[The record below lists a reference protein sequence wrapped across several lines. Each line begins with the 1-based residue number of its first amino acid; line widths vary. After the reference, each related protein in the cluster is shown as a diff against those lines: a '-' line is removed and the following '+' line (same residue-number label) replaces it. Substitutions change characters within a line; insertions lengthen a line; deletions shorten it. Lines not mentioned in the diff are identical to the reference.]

1 MYLLRALR
9 QHTKKSDAF
18 SLTNLERASFL
29 CYNCASRIEKFVQE
43 LVISNCTVKKKA
55 NDSGF
60 AIAVRCI

>member
-29 CYNCASRIEKFVQE
+29 CYNLASQAEMRIQE
-43 LVISNCTVKKKA
+43 LVVSNCAVKKKA
-55 NDSGF
+55 NNSGV

>member
-29 CYNCASRIEKFVQE
+29 CYNLASQAEMCIQE

-55 NDSGF
+55 NNSGF
-60 AIAVRCI
+60 AIVAICI

>member
-29 CYNCASRIEKFVQE
+29 CYNCASRIENFVQE